1 MTPFMVLEEE
11 KRPAYHKSRNT
22 KIYHGEKRWFD
33 LIETLQNQDVTHI
46 AEQKTHKI
54 PWRRLCAPPFSP
66 GLLPGGKRWSEEST
80 VEFKQGWGGGLDG
93 S

>member
-46 AEQKTHKI
+46 AEQKTQNT
-54 PWRRLCAPPFSP
+54 LEEAVCAPLIP
-66 GLLPGGKRWSEEST
+66 GVTVGGKRWSEDST
-80 VEFKQGWGGGLDG
+80 VEFKQGCGGGLDG